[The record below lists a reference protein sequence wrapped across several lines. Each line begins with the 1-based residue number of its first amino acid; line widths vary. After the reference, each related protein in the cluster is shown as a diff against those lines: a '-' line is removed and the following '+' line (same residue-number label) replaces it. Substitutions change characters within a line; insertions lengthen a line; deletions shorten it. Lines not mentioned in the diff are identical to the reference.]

1 MKITEAN
8 AAPEI
13 KLSPLQKFSERKFN
27 LELSGFDL
35 IALYAVSQR
44 ISGTTKAREVFSDC
58 VGKEDNSFCTNI
70 GEIEG
75 AGEALTEF
83 EAINSIT
90 NTIRF
95 AR

>member
-1 MKITEAN
+1 MKITETN
-8 AAPEI
+8 TAPEI

-35 IALYAVSQR
+35 LALYAVSQR
-44 ISGTTKAREVFSDC
+44 VSGTTKARKVFSGC
-58 VGKEDNSFCTNI
+58 LENEDFCSNI
-70 GEIEG
+70 GAVEEV
-75 AGEALTEF
+75 EAALVEF
-83 EAINSIT
+83 EAVNSIT